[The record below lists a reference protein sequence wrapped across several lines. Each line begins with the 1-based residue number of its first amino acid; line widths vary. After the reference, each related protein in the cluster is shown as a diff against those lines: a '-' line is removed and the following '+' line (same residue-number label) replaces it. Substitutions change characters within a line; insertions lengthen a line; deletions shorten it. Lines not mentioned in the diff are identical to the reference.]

1 MKNLIKKHIVYVLTV
16 LLILQLPVYAYAAE
30 WTNSKE
36 ISNINEFNRGKQ
48 VGVMGSPRGRLIS
61 SIELQLTDKGRGTA
75 GVYADLLCH
84 EPMEKLR
91 IWIYLEQW
99 DEEQENWA
107 TINSQQFTWLAEDYP
122 DQDLTMAMVGY
133 EVSGLE
139 RGQYYR
145 LRGLFGAND
154 IDSALQEA
162 WNTTSGDLYFE

>member
-1 MKNLIKKHIVYVLTV
+1 MKKRFKGYIIFALIT
-16 LLILQLPVYAYAAE
+16 LLMLQLHMHAYANE
-30 WTNSKE
+30 WVNTKE
-36 ISNINEFNRGKQ
+36 ISNVSEFNSGKQ
-48 VGVMGSPRGRLIS
+48 ARVVGIPRGRLIS

-84 EPMEKLR
+84 EPMKDLR
-91 IWIYLEQW
+91 IWIFLEKW
-99 DEEQENWA
+99 DETQEDW
-107 TINSQQFTWLAEDYP
+107 TTVDFQEFTWLAEDYP

-145 LRGLFGAND
+145 LRGLFGARD